1 MGKDLAMGYN
11 RNLRCH
17 APTQALCLEP
27 MSEPSTATAALPRAY
42 QDDAL
47 LRLIADSVPAL
58 MAYYELPRLQC
69 RFANQGYAAYNGHST
84 QSILG
89 LTVEQAIGSRAWEAI
104 RPHVDRCMRGERVK
118 YTREQTLPSGESRMI
133 EVNLIPH
140 FEGQA
145 DPVGA
150 FVLINDITERWRA
163 ESMVRQSEER
173 MRKFSEATDEAIV
186 FHRDGIIIDGN
197 EALTRL
203 TGYPLH
209 EVLGLSIFSFIHP
222 EYRSIALE
230 YTRSGSEHPYEVA
243 ITHKDGHNIPVEVVG
258 KTMPQLHGDY
268 RIVVARDISARKKVE
283 EREAFLALHDA
294 LTELPN
300 RRHLMEQLERQIAQ
314 AQQAN
319 RHLAV
324 LFIDLDHF
332 KTVND
337 SLGHHAGDQL
347 LCEVAHRFTRCVR
360 SADIVARLGGDEFV
374 IVLTDIH
381 HADEAALVA
390 DKLLQAMQ
398 SVFPLEH
405 VPVTV
410 SPSIGISLFPEDGT
424 RSEVLLRCADAAMY
438 HAKESGRGN
447 RQFFQPGMDGSAMQ
461 VLQQERQLREA
472 IATGAFVL
480 HYQPQVSLHDGSLQA
495 LEALVRWQH
504 PERGLVG
511 PDDFIGFAES
521 RGLITPIGRWVMLEA
536 CRQLK
541 AWQDQ
546 GLAPVPVSVNLSALE
561 FRQRDMATEVAA
573 VLRQTGLEP
582 RFLEVELTE
591 TVLMQD
597 AEQVL
602 LTLQAL
608 RTLGVGVSIDD
619 FGTGYS
625 SLNYLKRYPLNK
637 LKIDRSFVTDTP
649 DNADDVA
656 IVTAIVQMGHSLQ
669 LRTVAEGVETPA
681 QQELLRQLGCDM
693 VQGFLVSRPLD
704 AQQTLEW
711 LSRPQSAVTSDAP
724 GRGQ

>member
-1 MGKDLAMGYN
+1 M
-11 RNLRCH
+11 NL
-17 APTQALCLEP
+17 APTRTPRAIRLEP
-27 MSEPSTATAALPRAY
+27 MHAPLSATAAPPQAS
-42 QDDAL
+42 QGDVL

-58 MAYYELPRLQC
+58 MAYYELPGLRC

-89 LTVEQAIGSRAWEAI
+89 LTVEEAIGTRAWEAI
-104 RPHVDRCMRGERVK
+104 RPHVDRCMVGERVK
-118 YTREQTLPSGESRMI
+118 YTREQTLPNSEIRII

-140 FEGQA
+140 FEGRT

-173 MRKFSEATDEAIV
+173 MRKFAQATDEAIV

-209 EVLGLSIFSFIHP
+209 EVLGLSIFSFIRP
-222 EYRSIALE
+222 EYRPIALE

-243 ITHKDGHNIPVEVVG
+243 LAHKDGHSIAVEVVG

-300 RRHLMEQLERQIAQ
+300 RRHLMEQLEHQIAQ
-314 AQQAN
+314 AQLAH

-347 LCEVAHRFTRCVR
+347 LCEVARRLTRCVR

-398 SVFPLEH
+398 SVFTLEH
-405 VPVTV
+405 VPVTM

-561 FRQRDMATEVAA
+561 FRQRDMAAEVAA
-573 VLRQTGLEP
+573 VLRQTGLDP

-591 TVLMQD
+591 SVLMQD

-602 LTLQAL
+602 ETLKAL
-608 RTLGVGVSIDD
+608 RALGVGISIDD

-681 QQELLRQLGCDM
+681 QQALLRQLGCDM
-693 VQGFLVSRPLD
+693 AQGFLVSRPLD
-704 AQQTLEW
+704 APQALQW
-711 LSRPQSAVTSDAP
+711 LSRSQPAVTADAP